1 MDKNERMSVFLMVT
15 LLAFAVVLVDERLLR
30 TALAVL
36 PALMLAQRAL
46 AAEVPPPAPTGAAAP
61 SAGPG
66 PDERRKDEEVRSYI
80 EQLLKHF
87 REFYTTCHLMSM
99 NVLTVEAAEERANNL
114 ERDLNRLLA
123 KVTETARSRAAA
135 KGA

>member
-1 MDKNERMSVFLMVT
+1 MDKNERLSVFLMVT

-36 PALMLAQRAL
+36 PALMLAQKAMG
-46 AAEVPPPAPTGAAAP
+46 AGNAPEPVTGAAAVP
-61 SAGPG
+61 AGATA
-66 PDERRKDEEVRSYI
+66 DERRKDEEVRSYI

-114 ERDLNRLLA
+114 EKDLNRLLA
-123 KVTETARSRAAA
+123 KVTATARSRGGSH
-135 KGA
+135 KG

>member
-1 MDKNERMSVFLMVT
+1 MDKNERLSVFLMVT
-15 LLAFAVVLVDERLLR
+15 LLAFAVVLVDDRLLR

-36 PALMLAQRAL
+36 PALMLAQKAMGSE
-46 AAEVPPPAPTGAAAP
+46 APPQAPTGAATRPPATV
-61 SAGPG
+61 

-80 EQLLKHF
+80 EQLLRYF

-114 ERDLNRLLA
+114 ERDLNQLLA
-123 KVTETARSRAAA
+123 KVTETARTRAAA
-135 KGA
+135 RRV

>member
-1 MDKNERMSVFLMVT
+1 MDKNETLSVFLMVV

-36 PALMLAQRAL
+36 PALMLAQKAL
-46 AAEVPPPAPTGAAAP
+46 GVGRGRGSAPASVPQ
-61 SAGPG
+61 
-66 PDERRKDEEVRSYI
+66 DDRRQDEEVRSYI

-87 REFYTTCHLMSM
+87 REFYTTCHLMGAK
-99 NVLTVEAAEERANNL
+99 VLTVEAAEERATNL

-123 KVTETARSRAAA
+123 QVTEAARSRAAGPPPA
-135 KGA
+135 GE

>member
-1 MDKNERMSVFLMVT
+1 MDKNERLSVFLMVT

-36 PALMLAQRAL
+36 PALMLAQKAL
-46 AAEVPPPAPTGAAAP
+46 GVQEAPPAPTGAAATL
-61 SAGPG
+61 S
-66 PDERRKDEEVRSYI
+66 DERRRDDEVRGYI

-99 NVLTVEAAEERANNL
+99 NVLTVEAAEERTNNL
-114 ERDLNRLLA
+114 EKDLNRLLA
-123 KVTETARSRAAA
+123 KVTETARSRAAQSA
-135 KGA
+135 KA